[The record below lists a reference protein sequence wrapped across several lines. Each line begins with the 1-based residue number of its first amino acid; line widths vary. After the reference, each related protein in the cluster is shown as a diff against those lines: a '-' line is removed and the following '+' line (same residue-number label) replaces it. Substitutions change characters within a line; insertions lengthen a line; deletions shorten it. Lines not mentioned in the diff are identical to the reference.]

1 MPSREFE
8 LLSDL
13 YAEKLGKQPMK
24 REDLPGGKSVERVLT
39 TEELRQQLFP
49 AMTVEDS
56 ELRALAQERAKA
68 IREHLIERGHLPDE
82 QVFLVESE
90 LAASEQQQIRV
101 HLNLT
106 GN

>member
-1 MPSREFE
+1 

-39 TEELRQQLFP
+39 AEELRQQLFP

-56 ELRALAQERAKA
+56 ELRSLAHERAKT
-68 IREHLIERGHLPDE
+68 IREHLIEQGHLSDE
-82 QVFLVESE
+82 RVFLVEAE
-90 LAASEQQQIRV
+90 LAASDKPQIRV
-101 HLNLT
+101 RLNLT
-106 GN
+106 GS